1 MTREARVAPERPP
14 KVSVI
19 IAFLNGENFLAEA
32 VASVFDQNFSDWEL
46 ILVDDGSVDRS
57 SQDAQTLAEQHERV
71 SYATH
76 PQRANRG
83 LAESRVLGSSLAR
96 GEYLMFLDHDDK
108 FLPRALETLCA
119 LLDAHPNLSAA
130 FAGTLFWA
138 FDPSLGEKDA
148 ASSYG
153 RLGVGV
159 TSGKRMLRD
168 LVLSDARHPA
178 ICSSMFRRSAYLAAR
193 EGYPAYP
200 GVYEDTALL
209 MQLLTRG
216 DVFLTNETVS
226 AYRLHAGS
234 MCHRAKAA
242 GELADRGY
250 SRDRA
255 RFLRWVAA
263 HVRMDAPSRALLSV
277 VLAAYSIRR

>member
-1 MTREARVAPERPP
+1 MSSGRPP
-14 KVSVI
+14 KISVV

-32 VASVFDQNFSDWEL
+32 IASVLDQSFSDWEL
-46 ILVDDGSVDRS
+46 MLVDDGSTDRS
-57 SQDAQTLAEQHERV
+57 SRDAQTLAEQDGRV
-71 SYATH
+71 TYITH

-96 GEYLMFLDHDDK
+96 GEYLIFLDHDDT
-108 FLPRALETLCA
+108 FRPHALETLSA
-119 LLDAHPNLSAA
+119 VLDAHPAVSAV

-153 RLGVGV
+153 RLGTGV
-159 TSGKRMLRD
+159 TPGKRMLRN
-168 LVLSDARHPA
+168 LILSDAHHPA

-193 EGYPAYP
+193 GAGPAYP

-216 DVFLTNETVS
+216 DVFLTDEIVS

-234 MCHRAKAA
+234 MCHQAKEA
-242 GELADRGY
+242 GDLADRGF
-250 SRDRA
+250 SRDRQ
-255 RFLRWVAA
+255 RFLRWADA
-263 HVRMDAPSRALLSV
+263 HVRMDGLSRALMKL
-277 VLAAYSIRR
+277 VLATYAIRRR